1 MTRITCRQPS
11 TGKPISIQYIG
22 VGTEW
27 IKIAEAPDFSV
38 PDPSGSTYSWRD
50 PADATG
56 SRGIAAGE
64 LFFLTPLVA
73 KNVTAGTDWIEVR
86 FRPENGTANNDAFGR
101 ITVPAGESVA
111 IPLQGRSLVKRNI
124 ITAGNPDTYTFSTN
138 GDILYVRAG
147 NTASFHVWASANEQA
162 SAEHVG
168 VDL

>member
-22 VGTEW
+22 VGTDW
-27 IKIAEAPDFSV
+27 INIAEAPDFSV
-38 PDPSGSTYSWRD
+38 PDPSGATYPGRD
-50 PADATG
+50 PLDGT
-56 SRGIAAGE
+56 RGIAAGE

-73 KNVTAGTDWIEVR
+73 KNITAGTDWIEVR
-86 FRPENGTANNDAFGR
+86 FRPEGGTANNDAFGR

-124 ITAGNPDTYTFSTN
+124 LGVGNIVTFTAN

-168 VDL
+168 VTL

>member
-22 VGTEW
+22 VGTDW
-27 IKIAEAPDFSV
+27 INIAEAPDFSV
-38 PDPSGSTYSWRD
+38 PDPSGSTYTSRD
-50 PADATG
+50 PSDT

-64 LFFLTPLVA
+64 VFFLTPLVA

-86 FRPENGTANNDAFGR
+86 FRPEGGTANNDAFGR
-101 ITVPAGESVA
+101 IYVPAGESVA
-111 IPLQGRSLVKRNI
+111 IPLQGRSLVKRVATN
-124 ITAGNPDTYTFSTN
+124 TN
-138 GDILYVRAG
+138 GDIVYIRAG

-168 VDL
+168 VV